1 MIDKIHKI
9 KKSRLNHGDFNL
21 FNLLEKLKIKKYKNN
36 YFLIFN
42 CNIYSEIDINNNIIW
57 VDFDLF
63 DFNNNDFSNW
73 IKIRRGIK
81 EYFNIDIDN
90 FVMYSF
96 PVRYNKKVF
105 YFGKSRKKKF
115 LYHFICFLNKN
126 RLSL

>member
-1 MIDKIHKI
+1 MTKKQIIDRVKEII
-9 KKSRLNHGDFNL
+9 
-21 FNLLEKLKIKKYKNN
+21 LKYANPTR
-36 YFLIFN
+36 
-42 CNIYSEIDINNNIIW
+42 IYLYGSQVNGEATQNSD
-57 VDFDLF
+57 
-63 DFNNNDFSNW
+63 
-73 IKIRRGIK
+73 
-81 EYFNIDIDN
+81 IDIDN